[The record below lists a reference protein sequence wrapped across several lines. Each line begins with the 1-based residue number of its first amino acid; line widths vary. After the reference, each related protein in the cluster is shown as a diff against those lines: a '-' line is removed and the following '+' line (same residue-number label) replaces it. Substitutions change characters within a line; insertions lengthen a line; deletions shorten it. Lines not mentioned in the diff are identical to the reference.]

1 MLVINNVNIFYNG
14 NNKPNS
20 IIIPDN
26 KISKISNPL
35 DNLNYIVEDYSQ
47 LVDGTCLTAIPG
59 LIDIHLHGCAG
70 HDFCEGTQEALEAMA
85 NYELSQGIVAFCPTS
100 MTLPEEQLAEIF
112 ANAAL
117 FKGRQDRGEV
127 GGAKL
132 IGINM
137 EGPFISPEKL
147 GAQNPVYQCNPD
159 IAMFRR
165 LQNAAKG
172 LIKIITI
179 APELPGAM
187 EFIDEL
193 KDEVNISI
201 GHTNASYEITLE
213 AIKRGANHATHM
225 YNAMSGFNHRSP
237 GVVGAILASS
247 QVSAELICDGVHLH
261 PMVVN
266 YTHQQLVAKET
277 DASLPVF
284 ISDSMEA
291 TGLPDGN
298 YQLGGLDVIKKGN
311 KATLIDGET
320 IAGSVANLMDCLRW
334 VVNYTELSLEEAVFA
349 SSLHPAIFLNMA
361 DEKYGLIEPGCYAD
375 LVLVDPNLN
384 IKCVIQHGEVVYNNF
399 E

>member
-1 MLVINNVNIFYNG
+1 MLVINNVNIFYNDS
-14 NNKPNS
+14 NKPNS
-20 IIIPDN
+20 IIISDN
-26 KISKISNPL
+26 KISDISNPL
-35 DNLNYIVEDYSQ
+35 DNLNYIVKDYNQ

-100 MTLPEEQLAEIF
+100 MTLPEEQLAKIF

-117 FKGRQDRGEV
+117 FKERQERGEI

-137 EGPFISPEKL
+137 EGPFVSPEKL
-147 GAQNPVYQCNPD
+147 GAQNPAYQCNPD
-159 IAMFRR
+159 VAMFRR
-165 LQNAAKG
+165 LQKAAKG
-172 LIKIITI
+172 LIKIVTI

-201 GHTNASYEITLE
+201 GHTNASYEVALK
-213 AIKRGANHATHM
+213 AIKLGAKHATHM

-237 GVVGAILASS
+237 GVVGAILDSS
-247 QVSAELICDGVHLH
+247 QVSAELICDGIHLH
-261 PMVVN
+261 PMVIN
-266 YTHQQLVAKET
+266 YTCQQLVAKET
-277 DASLPVF
+277 DEALPIF

-311 KATLIDGET
+311 KATLTDGET
-320 IAGSVANLMDCLRW
+320 IAGSVTNLMDCLRW
-334 VVNYTELSLEEAVFA
+334 VVNNTELSLEEAVFA
-349 SSLHPAIFLNMA
+349 CSLHPAIFLNIVN
-361 DEKYGLIEPGCYAD
+361 EEYGMIEQGFYAD
-375 LVLVDPNLN
+375 LVLVDPSLN
-384 IKCVIQHGEVVYNNF
+384 IKCVIQQGKVVYKNI
-399 E
+399 